1 MNNSEKPKLHLQNVR
16 RSVLVEFMIKDF
28 KKHDKA
34 YWEDDKKR
42 YEDIKEWQSKSP
54 MHRVRYVD

>member
-1 MNNSEKPKLHLQNVR
+1 MNNSEKPELHLQNVR
-16 RSVLVEFMIKDF
+16 RSVLVEFYIKDF

-42 YEDIKEWQSKSP
+42 YEDIKDWQSKSP